1 MKSASA
7 AGAHRERKTYY
18 VDIVL
23 QKWLLV
29 ALVIMETVLVSVA
42 VWLLHWR
49 LNLIIEENLYSAHI
63 VSVASMLEQLRN
75 EALMVLALFVSVNAI
90 ALLIADVVWYRY
102 VFSVLRGFMTLV
114 GKTSRLDFS
123 GDLDNSHHEL
133 HTLAATWRA
142 QERDRL
148 GAIREHL
155 AQLDSDLA
163 GENRSQSA
171 SKTLDALKEL
181 LPVAPV
187 GQQSIKKT

>member
-1 MKSASA
+1 M
-7 AGAHRERKTYY
+7 ET
-18 VDIVL
+18 
-23 QKWLLV
+23 
-29 ALVIMETVLVSVA
+29 ALVSAT

-49 LNLIIEENLYSAHI
+49 LNLIIEENLYIAHI
-63 VSVASMLEQLRN
+63 VSVAPMLEQLMN
-75 EALMVLALFVSVNAI
+75 EALMALALFVSVNAI

-133 HTLAATWRA
+133 HTLAAKWRGK
-142 QERDRL
+142 ERARL

-171 SKTLDALKEL
+171 LKTLDALKEL
-181 LPVAPV
+181 LPLAPA